1 MITYP
6 AFYRRFVFRRISQLG
21 KFVNRADLIEFPKQS
36 VLHLL
41 DDNFTFNKPITFV
54 PSKTNWALWLMPP
67 YKFIHHVKEPPAPR
81 IYQYD
86 EYFRLPMQGLNQA
99 INNYRKANM
108 RFIKPLKDLQDL
120 PSRQGVINIINYN
133 ALFRARIIGMRRSV
147 RRFDY
152 IWKSVLNFISSLP
165 ATHKHYIPI
174 PIGVG
179 QYDRGEFLMSFKK
192 YTRASIKHPEDTWY
206 LFMMHLNL
214 KLVEQHLRLGSK
226 WDKQV
231 AYFYNAPWKEQNIE
245 SLQTAETCYNAA
257 LHYWNE
263 AKLWA
268 EKANMRKFRFLFL
281 TDLQYWEDERER
293 IATGSL
299 DYERTIGRELARLEK
314 VRANFLAMD
323 ENTY

>member
-1 MITYP
+1 MFRSGASGCRIVRLSIAILFLALTALPVFSYVVQFKEQ
-6 AFYRRFVFRRISQLG
+6 FYRLYHIHYHQYPDDTMENIYWLERAVEADFANPLYALG
-21 KFVNRADLIEFPKQS
+21 K
-36 VLHLL
+36 
-41 DDNFTFNKPITFV
+41 IT
-54 PSKTNWALWLMPP
+54 
-67 YKFIHHVKEPPAPR
+67 
-81 IYQYD
+81 D
-86 EYFRLPMQGLNQA
+86 EEDWEK
-99 INNYRKANM
+99 YR
-108 RFIKPLKDLQDL
+108 
-120 PSRQGVINIINYN
+120 
-133 ALFRARIIGMRRSV
+133 
-147 RRFDY
+147 
-152 IWKSVLNFISSLP
+152 
-165 ATHKHYIPI
+165 
-174 PIGVG
+174 
-179 QYDRGEFLMSFKK
+179 
-192 YTRASIKHPEDTWY
+192 Y

>member
-1 MITYP
+1 MFRSDASGCRIVRLSIAILFLALTALPVFSYVVQFKEQ
-6 AFYRRFVFRRISQLG
+6 FYRLYHIHYHQYPDDTMENIYWLERAVEADFANPLYALG
-21 KFVNRADLIEFPKQS
+21 K
-36 VLHLL
+36 
-41 DDNFTFNKPITFV
+41 IT
-54 PSKTNWALWLMPP
+54 
-67 YKFIHHVKEPPAPR
+67 
-81 IYQYD
+81 D
-86 EYFRLPMQGLNQA
+86 EEDWEK
-99 INNYRKANM
+99 YR
-108 RFIKPLKDLQDL
+108 
-120 PSRQGVINIINYN
+120 
-133 ALFRARIIGMRRSV
+133 
-147 RRFDY
+147 
-152 IWKSVLNFISSLP
+152 
-165 ATHKHYIPI
+165 
-174 PIGVG
+174 
-179 QYDRGEFLMSFKK
+179 
-192 YTRASIKHPEDTWY
+192 Y

-257 LHYWNE
+257 LYYWNE